1 MQLKTKQWRAL
12 GASTINDEFHAD
24 VLVVH
29 DFVRSADRKR
39 IRFYVSRVL
48 HRYASPQ
55 TPPTAGIPPRG
66 SSGPARTRR
75 CTTHCNLESRKPRR
89 VLCKTSFFR
98 LVSAR
103 VRLMSSS
110 APSPESVR
118 DSSKNEK
125 NEREGTQGEGL
136 ERRDLRF
143 LEGFEKVV
151 DVRKGKMVLHHRQ
164 VAQVEVVLPVRF

>member
-1 MQLKTKQWRAL
+1 
-12 GASTINDEFHAD
+12 
-24 VLVVH
+24 
-29 DFVRSADRKR
+29 
-39 IRFYVSRVL
+39 
-48 HRYASPQ
+48 
-55 TPPTAGIPPRG
+55 
-66 SSGPARTRR
+66 
-75 CTTHCNLESRKPRR
+75 
-89 VLCKTSFFR
+89 
-98 LVSAR
+98 
-103 VRLMSSS
+103 MSSS

-125 NEREGTQGEGL
+125 KEREGTQGEGL